1 MGQFARDRA
10 RLDELEAEAKRLRTD
25 LDALMRAVAD
35 LSAAES
41 PAARPGAAP
50 GKRSGPRN

>member
-35 LSAAES
+35 LSATAS

>member
-25 LDALMRAVAD
+25 LDALTRAVAD
-35 LSAAES
+35 LAAES

>member
-25 LDALMRAVAD
+25 LDALTRAVAD
-35 LSAAES
+35 LSAPEP
-41 PAARPGAAP
+41 PAAQAGAAP
-50 GKRSGPRN
+50 VKRSGPRN